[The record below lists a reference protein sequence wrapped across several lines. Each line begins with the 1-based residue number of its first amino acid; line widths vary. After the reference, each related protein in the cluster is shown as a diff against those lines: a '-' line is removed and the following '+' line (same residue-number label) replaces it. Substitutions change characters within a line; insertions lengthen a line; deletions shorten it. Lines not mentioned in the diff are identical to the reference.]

1 MVDLEFLILDLW
13 NLARRCLAEEY
24 ILIGVCSQP
33 RYYATPHSWGS
44 GIYFIHYPMLTH
56 GATLCRPHAWAQDL
70 ARLWRAGLQEFIIT
84 LARGE
89 ITLRSKVVVGCIMRS
104 MQL

>member
-56 GATLCRPHAWAQDL
+56 GAILCRPRTWAQDS
-70 ARLWRAGLQEFIIT
+70 ARPWRAGIRRIVSPGPY
-84 LARGE
+84 ARFADA
-89 ITLRSKVVVGCIMRS
+89 R
-104 MQL
+104 MQKAGSEEPAQ